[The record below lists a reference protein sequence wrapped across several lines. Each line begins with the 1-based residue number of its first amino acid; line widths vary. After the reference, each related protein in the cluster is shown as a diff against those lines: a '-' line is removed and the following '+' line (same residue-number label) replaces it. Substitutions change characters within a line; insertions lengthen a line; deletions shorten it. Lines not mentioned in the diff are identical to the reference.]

1 MNPDLRKHTR
11 RRLMAAVVVAS
22 TISLLPAQNASTEE
36 APIQLSAFTV
46 DASSNRGYHAAN
58 VLSGTRSQIAL
69 KDLPQTINVVTSEFF
84 EDIGARNVESALFYT
99 PGVRKS
105 TEFEGILSV
114 RGFREANQRLNG
126 FPTATGGRWDP
137 IALERVEIVKGPS
150 AALYGSSASAGGFA
164 NLITKKP
171 QFTAA
176 RSATFS
182 ASSEGRTYTGI
193 DLTGPLV
200 TAEGKPQVA
209 YRFVGS
215 YQDGS
220 HVDWRDFADGQREFY
235 MPAITVKLGT
245 GTSITIE
252 HVRDDYDR
260 VMDQVIQPLK
270 APDQALY
277 FFDELKPEMNLNGPD
292 SFDWYKNSAT
302 YLYITQQLGRTVAL
316 RGVVSRQNFQNYYLR
331 RSGFNEITNQ
341 RGFTSTFPVFIANET
356 DRRWSRLDAQWKDD
370 FTAGEFML
378 LAGVQRSDD
387 IVLEPVR
394 TGATRAFP
402 LFAPMAADYAM
413 PGVATGY
420 PLTQDRET
428 QSEQTLGNAVASWKF
443 LKRYT
448 IFGSYARIL
457 DHKSRQI
464 NRLTGGNEANTR
476 WTTDKDPD
484 DYQVGLVAEIT
495 RELNAYAVLSRDR
508 SLNAF
513 NDAGVRL
520 ANLEQDMTEIGLKY
534 SSGSWLSANLAL
546 FNIERANIAQRD
558 FSNPLRPLIPAGNV
572 RSRGVELEVF
582 YNPTEQLTFVLGYTH
597 LDAKVTENVTRPG
610 LVGVPLGDSPENYV
624 SLWSRYTLRAG
635 PAKGL
640 QLALGVLYSEAF
652 HPFGGT
658 FDIQN
663 RAFARVPGYTVLNA
677 MARYPFKLA
686 GRNAS
691 VQLNVNN
698 LTDKV
703 YFLATDFGAP
713 RHADLS
719 LNFEF

>member
-1 MNPDLRKHTR
+1 MNPDHCKHTS
-11 RRLMAAVVVAS
+11 RRLLAAALAAS
-22 TISLLPAQNASTEE
+22 SITLLPAQAPAPGDT
-36 APIQLSAFTV
+36 PIQLSAFTV

-114 RGFREANQRLNG
+114 RGFREASQRLNG

-171 QFTAA
+171 QFTAG

-193 DLTGPLV
+193 DLTGPL
-200 TAEGKPQVA
+200 ALGADKPQVA
-209 YRFVGS
+209 YRVVGS
-215 YQDGS
+215 HQNGS
-220 HVDWRDFADGQREFY
+220 HVDWRDFSDGERWFF
-235 MPAITVKLGT
+235 MPSATVKFGQ
-245 GTSITIE
+245 GTSLTVE
-252 HVRDDYDR
+252 HVHDDYSR
-260 VMDQVIQPLK
+260 VMDQIIQPLK
-270 APDQALY
+270 APDQSRY
-277 FFDELKPEMNLNGPD
+277 FFDALRPEMNMNGPD
-292 SFDWYKNSAT
+292 SYDHYRNRAT
-302 YLYITQQLGRTVAL
+302 YVYLTHQLSRTVAL
-316 RGVVSRQNFQNYYLR
+316 RGVASRQNIENFYLR

-341 RGFTSTFPVFIANET
+341 PGFTSSFPQRVENDIE
-356 DRRWSRLDAQWKDD
+356 RRWYRADAQWQDKLALGD
-370 FTAGEFML
+370 FML
-378 LAGVQRSDD
+378 LAGFQRSDD
-387 IVLEPVR
+387 TNKEPVWAPAAR
-394 TGATRAFP
+394 PFP
-402 LFAPMAADYAM
+402 LFNPAPADYAM
-413 PGVATGY
+413 QAPASAY
-420 PLTQDRET
+420 PKTQDRET
-428 QSEQTLGNAVASWKF
+428 QSEQDLGNAIASWKF
-443 LKRYT
+443 LRRYT
-448 IFGSYARIL
+448 VFGSYARIL
-457 DHKSRQI
+457 DNKSRQI
-464 NRLTGGNEANTR
+464 NRLAGGNESNTR

-484 DYQVGLVAEIT
+484 DYQLGVVAEIT
-495 RELNAYAVLSRDR
+495 RDLNAYAVLSRDR

-520 ANLEQDMTEIGLKY
+520 ANLEQDMTELGLKY

-546 FNIERANIAQRD
+546 FDIERANIAQRD

-572 RSRGVELEVF
+572 RSCGVELEVF
-582 YNPTEQLTFVLGYTH
+582 YNPTEQLSFVLGYTH
-597 LDAKVTENVTRPG
+597 LDAKVTENVTRPS
-610 LVGVPLGDSPENYV
+610 LIGVPLGDSPENYV
-624 SLWSRYTLRAG
+624 SLWSRYTLGGGA
-635 PAKGL
+635 AKGL
-640 QLALGVLYSEAF
+640 QLALGVLASEAF

-686 GRNAS
+686 GRKAS

-719 LNFEF
+719 LSFEF